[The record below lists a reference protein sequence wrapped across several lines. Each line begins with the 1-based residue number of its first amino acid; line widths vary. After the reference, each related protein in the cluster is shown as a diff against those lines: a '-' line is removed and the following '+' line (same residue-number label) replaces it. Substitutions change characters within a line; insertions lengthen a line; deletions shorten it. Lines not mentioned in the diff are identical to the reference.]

1 MIPRKFIL
9 MLAVA
14 WGLSFQVS
22 ILLAQQDGK
31 GLTKATVKES
41 TDAHQELTR
50 LAEPLISSSRV
61 LAKLAEVVGPTV
73 VHIESKKFSPS
84 RKRWVEESGSG
95 VITNLGPSLG
105 IKVVTNRHVI
115 QSARLQDIT
124 IRMAD
129 ERILGAI
136 RVWDD
141 PATDIAIIQV
151 DEEPLSAARLGNSDE
166 VKVGHFVAALGSPF
180 NHRGSLT
187 LGIISAKH
195 RRNLPLRGQSSAR
208 LLNQDFLQTDAAI
221 NPGNS
226 GGPYPFPGNP
236 PGDLHRGQVYR
247 STKADPVPRC
257 RATHQLPSFHC
268 DARAWSQTRV
278 LCHKY
283 WSTCRAALFSY
294 QLRKQL
300 PAVDNWATHFR

>member
-9 MLAVA
+9 VLAVA

-41 TDAHQELTR
+41 TDAYQELTR

-129 ERILGAI
+129 ERILGAT

-141 PATDIAIIQV
+141 PATDIAILQV
-151 DEEPLSAARLGNSDE
+151 DEEPLSAARLGDSDE
-166 VKVGHFVAALGSPF
+166 VQVGHFVAALGSPF

-195 RRNLPLRGQSSAR
+195 RRNLPLRGQSSTR

-226 GGPYPFPGNP
+226 GGPLVNM
-236 PGDLHRGQVYR
+236 RGEVIGIN
-247 STKADPVPRC
+247 TAI
-257 RATHQLPSFHC
+257 A
-268 DARAWSQTRV
+268 
-278 LCHKY
+278 
-283 WSTCRAALFSY
+283 
-294 QLRKQL
+294 
-300 PAVDNWATHFR
+300 